1 MSWMTPLKCI
11 GLSSARNTDRS
22 SKVRSE
28 EADPAPED
36 GVCRRNLVS
45 TGDGSTC
52 KIERSWVHV
61 LDMGTQINMGYS
73 NDYIHDRSFET
84 DSPGQR

>member
-22 SKVRSE
+22 SKVKSE
-28 EADPAPED
+28 EADDPVPDD
-36 GVCRRNLVS
+36 GVCLRNLVS

-52 KIERSWVHV
+52 RAWVHV
-61 LDMGTQINMGYS
+61 
-73 NDYIHDRSFET
+73 
-84 DSPGQR
+84 